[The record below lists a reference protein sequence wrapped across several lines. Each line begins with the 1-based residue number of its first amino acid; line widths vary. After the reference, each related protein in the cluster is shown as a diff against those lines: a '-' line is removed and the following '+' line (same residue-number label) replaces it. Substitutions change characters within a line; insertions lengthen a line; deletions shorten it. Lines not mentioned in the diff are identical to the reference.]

1 VPPRSII
8 GLVLVLAACG
18 GGPERPVSRLPE
30 APRVAA
36 PVSVLRLPQAGGQAR
51 LYRVPGLDESSW
63 KEADKLP
70 PMKRVVGTDLEQG
83 IVYALDTKNNLVALD
98 LESRRARTVLGQVR
112 EATVGPDGAVYAVD
126 TSSTVTQIVRRS
138 PVRFRTKLAGTS
150 RGLFGTMNGAL
161 VALPAADRGQA
172 VELTPD
178 QAQGRA
184 ALPPGGAA
192 ATYLGDLIAVAAD
205 SAVILYQPQAKAPV
219 RTVEVSGRARAVAFS
234 PSGHRLYIARGKS
247 DIRVIDRFSG
257 AALGEIEL
265 PGPARELRSD
275 FLGGWLLARPERG
288 DSVWVVNATAGTV
301 AGTVATR
308 WTADLPAVAGPRTL
322 LVRAGGDVRALD
334 LGGKTLTTAGAVAG
348 GADDLWLPLSW
359 LPVEEQQQLAAEGT
373 DTSAAASDSGA
384 AVPGIFLQVS
394 SSRNPSWANELA
406 DKLKSAGLPAS
417 VLPPKSGEDAYRVV
431 LGPYASRDQAE
442 ATSKSL
448 GMPSFVITPQ
458 DQAPQ

>member
-1 VPPRSII
+1 VPPRSIT
-8 GLVLVLAACG
+8 GLVLLLAACG
-18 GGPERPVSRLPE
+18 GHERPVSRLPQ

-36 PVSVLRLPQAGGQAR
+36 PVSVLRLPQAGGQAH
-51 LYRVPGLDESSW
+51 LYRVPELDESSW

-70 PMKRVVGTDLEQG
+70 PMKRVVGIDLEQG
-83 IVYALDTKNNLVALD
+83 IVYALDTKNNLVGLD

-126 TSSTVTQIVRRS
+126 TGATVTQIVRRS
-138 PVRFRTKLAGTS
+138 PVRFRTKLAGTT

-161 VALPAADRGQA
+161 VALPSADRAQA
-172 VELTPD
+172 VQLTPD
-178 QAQGRA
+178 QAQGRV
-184 ALPPGGAA
+184 ALPSGAAA
-192 ATYLGDLIAVAAD
+192 ATYLGDLVAVAAD
-205 SAVILYQPQAKAPV
+205 SAVILYQPQAKEPV
-219 RTVEVSGRARAVAFS
+219 RTIEVSGHARAVAFS
-234 PSGHRLYIARGKS
+234 PSGHRLYIARGKP

-257 AALGEIEL
+257 ASLGSINL
-265 PGPARELRSD
+265 PGAARELRSD
-275 FLGGWLLARPERG
+275 FLGSWLLVRPERG
-288 DSVWVVNATAGTV
+288 DSVWVVDAGTGAV
-301 AGTVATR
+301 RGTVATR
-308 WTADLPAVAGPRTL
+308 WSADLPAVAGPRTL

-334 LGGKTLTTAGAVAG
+334 LGSKTLTASGAVAG
-348 GADDLWLPLSW
+348 GAQDLWLPLSW

-373 DTSAAASDSGA
+373 DTTGAVSDSGA

-406 DKLKSAGLPAS
+406 EKLKSAGLPAS

>member
-1 VPPRSII
+1 VPPRSIT
-8 GLVLVLAACG
+8 GVALLLVAC

-36 PVSVLRLPQAGGQAR
+36 PVSVLRLPQAGGPAH
-51 LYRVPGLDESSW
+51 LYRVPDLEESSW

-70 PMKRVVGTDLEQG
+70 PMKRIVGTDLEQG
-83 IVYALDTKNNLVALD
+83 IVYALDAKNNLLGLD
-98 LESRRARTVLGQVR
+98 LESRRARTVLAQVR
-112 EATVGPDGAVYAVD
+112 EATIGPDGAVYAVD
-126 TSSTVTQIVRRS
+126 TGATVTQIVRRS
-138 PVRFRTKLAGTS
+138 PVRFRNKLAGTT
-150 RGLFGTMNGAL
+150 RGLFGTMTGAL
-161 VALPAADRGQA
+161 VALPASDRAQA
-172 VELTPD
+172 VQLTPD

-184 ALPPGGAA
+184 ALPAGGAT

-205 SAVILYQPQAKAPV
+205 SAVILYEPQAKEPV
-219 RTVEVSGRARAVAFS
+219 RTIDVSGHARAVAFS
-234 PSGHRLYIARGKS
+234 PSGHRLYVARGKP
-247 DIRVIDRFSG
+247 DIRVMDRFSG
-257 AALGEIEL
+257 AALGSIDL

-275 FLGGWLLARPERG
+275 FLGSWLLARPERG
-288 DSVWVVNATAGTV
+288 DSVWIVDPGAGTV
-301 AGTVATR
+301 SGTVATR
-308 WTADLPAVAGPRTL
+308 WSSDLPAVAGPRTL

-334 LGGKTLTTAGAVAG
+334 LSSKTLPASGAVAG
-348 GADDLWLPLSW
+348 GAEDLWVPLSW
-359 LPVEEQQQLAAEGT
+359 LPVGEQQQLAAESA
-373 DTSAAASDSGA
+373 DTGAVTNDSGA

-431 LGPYASRDQAE
+431 LGPYTSRDQAE